1 MLLIYYNLPNNYNY
15 TDSAGNNNN
24 NNDRLGI
31 DNNNMHGII
40 ILRLNH
46 NKI

>member
-15 TDSAGNNNN
+15 TDSAGNNN